1 MISRGKRFCQLA
13 LNIELIQFIWKTSV
27 SMSFGFSQL
36 LSEVKGSAQQFAQL
50 NQELLV
56 VHNVLLQV
64 EQLRANNQL
73 AHDALN
79 ALVFLTN
86 GITEALENFTLLL
99 KQYEESLQEGGSGN
113 VLKDVF
119 KKREMKI

>member
-64 EQLRANNQL
+64 EQLIANNQL

-99 KQYEESLQEGGSGN
+99 K
-113 VLKDVF
+113 
-119 KKREMKI
+119 